1 MKTKNILSISFIVSF
16 VLMMGCT
23 EQPYFDI
30 PYDENGEVI
39 FTDISEVTSD
49 GLTASDPDFTVNAYF
64 PNAKPGDVMKAEVLK
79 NQVPS
84 WDPEGA
90 LQLLPLEGSLK
101 EVTVGGDFT
110 TSVTYTKEEAGL
122 NNVGDVVTIV
132 FSGDTD
138 SGIISI
144 TLEP

>member
-1 MKTKNILSISFIVSF
+1 MKTKNILSLSFIVAF
-16 VLMMGCT
+16 VIMMGCT

-39 FTDISEVTSD
+39 FTDISEVTSN
-49 GLTASDPDFTVNAYF
+49 GVTVSDPDFTVNAYF

>member
-1 MKTKNILSISFIVSF
+1 MKTKNILSISFIVSLI
-16 VLMMGCT
+16 LMMGCT

-30 PYDENGEVI
+30 PYDENGNVI

-49 GLTASDPDFTVNAYF
+49 GVTAADPDFTINAIF
-64 PNAKPGDVMKAEVLK
+64 PNAKPGDVMEAEVLK

-101 EVTVGGDFT
+101 EVTVGDDLT
-110 TSVTYTKEEAGL
+110 ASVTYTKEEAGL
-122 NNVGDVVTIV
+122 TNVGDAVTIV

>member
-1 MKTKNILSISFIVSF
+1 MKTKNILSLSFIVSF
-16 VLMMGCT
+16 VIMMGCT

-39 FTDISEVTSD
+39 FTDISEVTSN
-49 GLTASDPDFTVNAYF
+49 GVTASDPDFTVNAYF

>member
-30 PYDENGEVI
+30 PLDENGNVI
-39 FTDISEVTSD
+39 FTGISEVTSN
-49 GLTASDPDFTVNAYF
+49 GVTAADPDFTINAYF

-84 WDPEGA
+84 WDPDGA

-101 EVTVGGDFT
+101 EVTVASDLT
-110 TSVTYTKEEAGL
+110 ATVTYTKAEAGL
-122 NNVGDVVTIV
+122 NNVGDAVTIV

-144 TLEP
+144 TLQP

>member
-1 MKTKNILSISFIVSF
+1 MKTKNILSLSFIVSF
-16 VLMMGCT
+16 VIMMGCT

-39 FTDISEVTSD
+39 FTDISEVTSN
-49 GLTASDPDFTVNAYF
+49 GVTASDPDFTVNAYF
-64 PNAKPGDVMKAEVLK
+64 PNAKPGDVMKEEVLK